1 MMRAST
7 SLMPPPGKGTM
18 NFTVRAGN
26 EVWAAAEF
34 ATSAAKI
41 AAAHAATRPFIPA
54 SPAPMTPRSPP
65 SRLVASTEGRLAL
78 AQSGK
83 LPHARAA
90 RILVGADIGVDQIG
104 PACRERSSQRVGK
117 IGGAV
122 DVHAR
127 DAGRARHR
135 GEVRIVG
142 CAGVGVAEVGR
153 KLATAEIAAL
163 QSADRGIGEE
173 IGRASCRE
181 RE

>member
-1 MMRAST
+1 MMRDST
-7 SLMPPPGKGTM
+7 SLMPPPGRGTM

-26 EVWAAAEF
+26 AVWAAAEF

-104 PACRERSSQRVGK
+104 PPCRVRSSQRLRKNEGRAGCHRV
-117 IGGAV
+117 
-122 DVHAR
+122 
-127 DAGRARHR
+127 DAGQAPPP
-135 GEVRIVG
+135 
-142 CAGVGVAEVGR
+142 
-153 KLATAEIAAL
+153 
-163 QSADRGIGEE
+163 
-173 IGRASCRE
+173 
-181 RE
+181 